1 MSNNPQYL
9 SGGIRNRKL
18 PKGLFGLLL
27 GFFLLSSGV
36 HYGFIVL
43 GETYNYN
50 ASLKVIIPVVYW
62 VSISASMTLYIRK
75 KIKETYEEPLQNLAA
90 ATSKVASGD
99 FSVFVEPMHTPDK
112 YDCLDSV
119 ILDFN
124 RMVSELS
131 GIETM
136 KTDFISNVSHEFK
149 TPIAVIQNN
158 AEYLK
163 STDLSDIQKDCI
175 EAMYLSSKSLSSLV
189 TNVLKLSKLENQ
201 CILPTTES
209 YDVCAQLAG
218 CAAEFEGI
226 LEGNGVSLEA
236 EMEDCAYINADPA
249 LMELVW
255 NNLLSNATKFT
266 ESGSVTVKE
275 HSDEDNVY
283 VSVIDTGCGMD
294 NETLNK
300 IFDKFYQG
308 DTSHGSVGNGLGL
321 ALVQRVLSLHSF
333 AINVKS
339 EKDIGSEFLI
349 TIPKTK

>member
-27 GFFLLSSGV
+27 GIFFLSSGI

-43 GETYNYN
+43 GETYNYH
-50 ASLKVIIPVVYW
+50 AVVKVLIPIIYW
-62 VSISASMTLYIRK
+62 ISVSVSMTLFIRRMIRK
-75 KIKETYEEPLQNLAA
+75 TYEEPLQSLAA
-90 ATSKVASGD
+90 ATSRVASGD
-99 FSVFVEPMHTPDK
+99 FSVCVEPMHTPNK
-112 YDCLDSV
+112 FDCLDSV

-149 TPIAVIQNN
+149 TPIAVIQSN

-163 STDLSDIQKDCI
+163 ATSLTDTQSKCA
-175 EAMYLSSKSLSSLV
+175 EAIYLSAKSLSSLV

-201 CILPTTES
+201 CILPATEN
-209 YDVCAQLAG
+209 YDVCAQLAK
-218 CAAEFEGI
+218 CAADIEGI
-226 LEGNGVSLEA
+226 LEKHGVALEA
-236 EMEDCAYINADPA
+236 EMEDSALINADPT

-255 NNLLSNATKFT
+255 NNLLSNAVKFT
-266 ESGSVTVKE
+266 KKGSVTIKQQ
-275 HSDEDNVY
+275 SDEDNIY
-283 VSVIDTGCGMD
+283 ISVIDTGCGMSE
-294 NETLNK
+294 ETLEK

-308 DTSHGSVGNGLGL
+308 DTSHGAAGNGLGL
-321 ALVQRVLSLHSF
+321 SLVRRVISLHGF
-333 AINVKS
+333 RIEVES
-339 EKDIGSEFLI
+339 EEGVGSKFTVI
-349 TIPKTK
+349 IPK

>member
-27 GFFLLSSGV
+27 GIFLLSSGV

-50 ASLKVIIPVVYW
+50 AFLKVIIPIVYW
-62 VSISASMTLYIRK
+62 VSISVSMTLYIRK
-75 KIKETYEEPLQNLAA
+75 KIRETYEEPLQNLAA
-90 ATSKVASGD
+90 ATSRVASGD
-99 FSVFVEPMHTPDK
+99 FSVCVEPMHTPDK
-112 YDCLDSV
+112 FDCLDAV

-124 RMVSELS
+124 QMVLELS

-163 STDLSDIQKDCI
+163 ATHLTDSQSDCVN
-175 EAMYLSSKSLSSLV
+175 AMYLSAKSLSSLV

-201 CILPTTES
+201 CILPTAES
-209 YDVCAQLAG
+209 YDVCAQLAA
-218 CAAEFEGI
+218 CAADVEEI
-226 LEGNGVSLEA
+226 LDRHGVALEA
-236 EMEDCAYINADPA
+236 EVEDSAYIDADPA

-255 NNLLSNATKFT
+255 NNLLSNAVKFT
-266 ESGSVTVKE
+266 EKGSVTIKQ
-275 HSDEDNVY
+275 HSDENNIY
-283 VSVIDTGCGMD
+283 VSVIDTGCGM
-294 NETLNK
+294 NSETLEK

-308 DTSHGSVGNGLGL
+308 DSSHGAVGNGLGL
-321 ALVQRVLSLHSF
+321 ALAKRVLSLHGFS
-333 AINVKS
+333 IDVKS
-339 EKDIGSEFLI
+339 EEGVGSEF
-349 TIPKTK
+349 TVVIPK